1 MRVTETQTKIE
12 CSTHRHVKLST
23 LSLTRLRPDLAGP
36 ASLVLRS
43 RRAAITFPYRSLIVL
58 PTRERVPFGD
68 ARLPSSL
75 RSPPKM
81 TIMRF
86 ASLVLLL
93 SFANASEHDGH
104 DHSGGGHGHDDT
116 DPSPPP
122 APPPC
127 FPSNAAVT
135 LANGQSTR
143 MDALKL
149 GDEIVAV
156 TADGERT
163 TGALSVISLADHTAR
178 GVVTVEMTA
187 GNDTIT
193 LTPEHHLPV
202 GPSCC
207 TQLKHAKDVQVGETV
222 YVMSGR
228 GERAAARA
236 QRVTATRLSKG
247 DGLHSPVLTNGA
259 FPIVDGFVTSF
270 DSIERVTLAHHGLA
284 HLDAMCQATG
294 TCGLLRRAALA
305 PTRKY
310 IDGYEA

>member
-1 MRVTETQTKIE
+1 M
-12 CSTHRHVKLST
+12 
-23 LSLTRLRPDLAGP
+23 A
-36 ASLVLRS
+36 
-43 RRAAITFPYRSLIVL
+43 
-58 PTRERVPFGD
+58 
-68 ARLPSSL
+68 
-75 RSPPKM
+75 
-81 TIMRF
+81 IMRF
-86 ASLVLLL
+86 SSLVLLL
-93 SFANASEHDGH
+93 FAFSVSNASDHDGH
-104 DHSGGGHGHDDT
+104 DHSGGGHGHGET

-135 LANGQSTR
+135 LADGTPTR

-149 GDEIVAV
+149 GDEIVAL
-156 TADGERT
+156 TADGQRT
-163 TGALSVISLADHTAR
+163 TGALSVLSLADTTAL
-178 GVVTVEMTA
+178 GVVTVEMSA
-187 GNDTIT
+187 GNATIT

-222 YVMSGR
+222 WVMSGR
-228 GERAAARA
+228 GALAAARA

-270 DSIERVTLAHHGLA
+270 DSIERVRLAHHGLA
-284 HLDAMCQATG
+284 HLDAMCLATG

-305 PTRKY
+305 STRKY